1 MEEVNLIGNGA
12 VIIALFVVFFVLVKG
27 VKVVPQAENWVV
39 ERLGK
44 YHTTLEG
51 GLNYIIPFIDDIRV
65 RYNMQE
71 QTIDIPSQRVITKDN
86 VSIYI
91 DGLVFLRI
99 VEAQSATYAALD
111 VKHMISQLCQTT
123 LRSEIGSLELDET
136 LSSRDE
142 LNASLMNA
150 LNNASAEWGVKVTRV
165 EVSDISVPDEVQR
178 AMELQLQATRE
189 RRAIETK
196 AQAEKNAV
204 IAEAEAEK
212 QKAFLEAEALERT
225 ADAERYQ
232 QEQQGIG
239 QKLAIQ
245 AVEEAMRSNPQAAEY
260 LLAKDRVKAFSG
272 LAESDSQNKIV
283 VPVETS
289 ELLGSMSLVTELLS
303 KSRG

>member
-1 MEEVNLIGNGA
+1 MFETQLADNSL
-12 VIIALFVVFFVLVKG
+12 VIILFIAVVFVLMRG

-44 YHTTLEG
+44 YNSTLEG
-51 GLNYIIPFIDDIRV
+51 GLNFIIPFIDDVRV
-65 RYNMQE
+65 KYNMQE

-86 VSIYI
+86 VSIFI
-91 DGLVFLRI
+91 DGLVFIRI
-99 VEAQSATYAALD
+99 TDAEAATYSALD
-111 VKHMISQLCQTT
+111 VKQMISQLCQTT

-136 LSSRDE
+136 LSSRDD
-142 LNASLMNA
+142 LNASLMQA
-150 LNNASAEWGVKVTRV
+150 LNNASNEWGVKVTRV
-165 EVSDISVPDEVQR
+165 EVSDISVPEEVQK

-204 IAEAEAEK
+204 IADAEALK

-232 QEQQGIG
+232 QEQIGIG
-239 QKLAIQ
+239 QQLAIE
-245 AVEEAMRSNPQAAEY
+245 AVNKAMQENPQAAEY

-272 LAESDSQNKIV
+272 LAASDSSNKIV
-283 VPVETS
+283 IPVETS
-289 ELLGSMSLVTELLS
+289 ELLGSMSLLQGLL
-303 KSRG
+303 KQDK

>member
-1 MEEVNLIGNGA
+1 MDIQLTDNAL
-12 VIIALFVVFFVLVKG
+12 VIILFVAVLFILMRG
-27 VKVVPQAENWVV
+27 VKVVPQAENWVI

-44 YHTTLEG
+44 YNCTLEG
-51 GLNYIIPFIDDIRV
+51 GLNFIIPFIDDVRV
-65 RYNMQE
+65 KYNMQE

-86 VSIYI
+86 VSIFI
-91 DGLVFLRI
+91 DGIVFIRI
-99 VEAQSATYAALD
+99 TDAQAATYSALD

-136 LSSRDE
+136 LSSRDD
-142 LNASLMNA
+142 LNASLMQA
-150 LNNASAEWGVKVTRV
+150 LNNASNEWGLKVTRV
-165 EVSDISVPDEVQR
+165 EVSDISVPEEVQK

-204 IAEAEAEK
+204 IAEAEALK

-232 QEQQGIG
+232 QEQLGIG
-239 QKLAIQ
+239 QQLAIEAVNQ
-245 AVEEAMRSNPQAAEY
+245 AMQENPQAAEY

-272 LAESDSQNKIV
+272 LAESDSSNKIV
-283 VPVETS
+283 IPVETS
-289 ELLGSMSLVTELLS
+289 ELLGSMSLIQHLL
-303 KSRG
+303 KQDK

>member
-1 MEEVNLIGNGA
+1 MSGVDITGNLA
-12 VIIALFVVFFVLVKG
+12 IIVGLVVVFYILMQG
-27 VKVVPQAENWVV
+27 VKVVPQAENWVI

-44 YHTTLEG
+44 YNTTLEG
-51 GLNYIIPFIDDIRV
+51 GLNAIIPFVDTVRI

-86 VSIYI
+86 VSINI

-99 VEAQSATYAALD
+99 VDARNATYAALD
-111 VKHMISQLCQTT
+111 VKSMISQLCQTT
-123 LRSEIGSLELDET
+123 LRSEIGSIELDET

-142 LNASLMNA
+142 LNASLMQA
-150 LNNASAEWGVKVTRV
+150 LNNASGEWGVKVTRV
-165 EVSDISVPDEVQR
+165 EVSDISVPEEVQK

-196 AQAEKNAV
+196 AQAQKNAV
-204 IAEAEAEK
+204 IAEAEAQK

-245 AVEEAMRSNPQAAEY
+245 AVEEAMQSNPQAAEY
-260 LLAKDRVKAFSG
+260 LLAKERVKAFSG
-272 LAESDSQNKIV
+272 LAASDSQNKIV

-289 ELLGSMSLVTELLS
+289 ELLGSMTLLTELLK
-303 KSRG
+303 KS